1 MREPGWEP
9 FEAEGSFIFENGG
22 FGEGVSYYLRRGGEA
37 GFLDHDEYLH
47 LKALKLY

>member
-1 MREPGWEP
+1 VREPGWKP
-9 FEAEGSFIFENGG
+9 FEAEGSFIFEYGG
-22 FGEGVSYYLRRGGEA
+22 FGEGIPYYLGRGGEA